1 MTHYSNINNAF
12 TSSIVIFNYFPI
24 LKKNRKK
31 KQYLASLIPTD
42 KIVRKTKK
50 FKRYSHKIFT
60 KPLKQK
66 KT

>member
-1 MTHYSNINNAF
+1 MLSHLLLG
-12 TSSIVIFNYFPI
+12 IFNYFPI
-24 LKKNRKK
+24 LEKKEK
-31 KQYLASLIPTD
+31 KQYLASLIPND

-66 KT
+66 S